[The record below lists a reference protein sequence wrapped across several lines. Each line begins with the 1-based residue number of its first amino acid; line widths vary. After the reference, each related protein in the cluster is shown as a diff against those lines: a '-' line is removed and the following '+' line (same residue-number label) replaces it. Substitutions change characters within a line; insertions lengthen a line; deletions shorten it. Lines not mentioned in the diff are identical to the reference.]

1 MRRILLIGMLL
12 VGSLLPASTA
22 HAAPNGVVVT
32 FDCDNGQSYDVNF
45 GAPRNNSSEAF
56 IVGTNDV
63 LVVKTFEVTLEGEV
77 LASWNRGDNGFE
89 GSRPARASAGAKKSG
104 GADSGFEE
112 FPSAMDGDDDLP
124 F

>member
-1 MRRILLIGMLL
+1 MDMRRILLIGMLL

-89 GSRPARASAGAKKSG
+89 GEDLLSCTGEDPESG
-104 GADSGFEE
+104 IEFALTGFIT
-112 FPSAMDGDDDLP
+112 PR
-124 F
+124 

>member
-1 MRRILLIGMLL
+1 MRRILLMGMLL

-22 HAAPNGVVVT
+22 HAAPNGFVVT

-63 LVVKTFEVTLEGEV
+63 LVVKTFEFTLDGEV
-77 LASWNRGDNGFE
+77 LNSWNRGGNGFE
-89 GSRPARASAGAKKSG
+89 GKDLLSCTGEDPESG
-104 GADSGFEE
+104 LEFALTGFIT
-112 FPSAMDGDDDLP
+112 PR
-124 F
+124 